1 MRLPLVFTEAF
12 VGCYEA
18 VPGPDVPAV
27 NRMLDDLE
35 EQHDQPGMR
44 NVIHVGDA
52 VLFATPRV
60 YAPRGVCRITW
71 CYDDRNCPT
80 AVACI
85 TVASIEA

>member
-12 VGCYEA
+12 IASYDA
-18 VPGPDVPAV
+18 VPEPDVAAV

-35 EQHDQPGMR
+35 ERHGQPEMR
-44 NVIHVGDA
+44 NVIHVGAA

-60 YAPRGVCRITW
+60 LAPRGVYRITW
-71 CYDDRNCPT
+71 CYDDRERPT
-80 AVACI
+80 AVACL